1 MRGSSQGSRQSR
13 VCARSRPRCSPART
27 GPPWPRTSSPS
38 RRWHRQQRHPPPCA
52 GRPVARG
59 SRPSATWSSRLF
71 GGKVSPATVGLL
83 SELVAQRWAAERDLT
98 DTIERLAVETV
109 LASAEA
115 GGRADQ
121 VEDELFRFE
130 RIVAGN
136 PDLRDALTNRNGTPQ
151 DKAELVGSLL
161 QGKVSAETVR
171 LARQAVL
178 APRGRRIDRS
188 LEHFLSLAAK
198 RREQLTAVVTSAVPL
213 DELQRHRLAGA
224 LQRIYGR
231 HGPAPDRHRR
241 EGRRGHPGPDRRRGR
256 RRHRAPQARGSPPAP
271 RRLTRKKPPG
281 VPPDTTEDNP
291 MTFGP
296 SKQTAGPAT
305 EEKRSR

>member
-1 MRGSSQGSRQSR
+1 MRGSSRGAVVAGLRAFQAALQSGADWTTLAEDLFAVTAVADSNATLR
-13 VCARSRPRCSPART
+13 RALAD
-27 GPPWPRTSSPS
+27 PS
-38 RRWHRQQRHPPPCA
+38 REA
-52 GRPVARG
+52 VAKRDLV
-59 SRPSATWSSRLF
+59 SRLF

-136 PDLRDALTNRNGTPQ
+136 PDLRDALTSRNGSPQ

-198 RREQLTAVVTSAVPL
+198 RREQLTAVVTSAIPL
-213 DELQRHRLAGA
+213 DELQRQRLSGA

-231 HGPAPDRHRR
+231 PVQLQIVIDEKVVGGIRVQIGDEVVDGTVLRKL
-241 EGRRGHPGPDRRRGR
+241 EGA
-256 RRHRAPQARGSPPAP
+256 RRH
-271 RRLTRKKPPG
+271 L
-281 VPPDTTEDNP
+281 
-291 MTFGP
+291 
-296 SKQTAGPAT
+296 AG
-305 EEKRSR
+305 